1 MPLTAEERK
10 QYRAQAEK
18 AAAARNKKLKE
29 ERHRDELALDERR
42 KASGAK
48 TQAQEKS
55 KAMRIFL
62 SEGGTR
68 DAFEKVWPK
77 MHADIIYS
85 RTVQAMTTDRP
96 ARRRP
101 RL

>member
-10 QYRAQAEK
+10 QYRAQAE
-18 AAAARNKKLKE
+18 AAVKARNKKLKE
-29 ERHRDELALDERR
+29 ERRRDELAIEER
-42 KASGAK
+42 AEAAGAK
-48 TQAQEKS
+48 TQELEKS

-77 MHADIIYS
+77 MRADIIYAK
-85 RTVQAMTTDRP
+85 TVQAMTTDRP
-96 ARRRP
+96 RRRL